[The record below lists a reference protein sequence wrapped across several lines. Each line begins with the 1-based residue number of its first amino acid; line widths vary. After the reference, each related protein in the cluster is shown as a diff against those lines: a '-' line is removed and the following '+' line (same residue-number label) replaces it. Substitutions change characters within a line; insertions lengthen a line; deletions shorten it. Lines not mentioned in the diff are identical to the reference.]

1 MASIRC
7 VSFINAHMLFYVC
20 ILSCK
25 FWTRRNLVH
34 HWYKA
39 TSLPRIIKKILYL
52 RIKLWKLFYTPI
64 CSYFYLSE
72 HFDYPLLSD
81 SQHYSYW
88 FIIQVDVCFAHI
100 FYIARLHSYR
110 SNIGL
115 WLKNDRSIL
124 NPCVTR
130 SSNDNILY
138 SSTFA

>member
-1 MASIRC
+1 MASTRC

-81 SQHYSYW
+81 SQHYSYSLYRI
-88 FIIQVDVCFAHI
+88 FVRLVFYYFLPLFHLLRIIASMRTFTSYLHI
-100 FYIARLHSYR
+100 
-110 SNIGL
+110 SN
-115 WLKNDRSIL
+115 
-124 NPCVTR
+124 T
-130 SSNDNILY
+130 DN
-138 SSTFA
+138 